1 MELRQLRYFVR
12 IIETG
17 SMGSAAQDLDIGV
30 SALSQQMSRLENEL
44 AIRLLQRTS
53 RGVTPTNAGLAFYS
67 QAQLALRHADDAIL
81 AAREARLSG
90 HVSVGMAPSTASILG
105 IPFIHAMQENY
116 ADVRLHVV
124 ESLSG
129 NLERMINTRQID
141 LAVVFQKDKILR
153 WSARP
158 ILEEQLFL
166 IGSHALL
173 AALPDNPITPEQ
185 LAGIPLIMP
194 SQGHGLRGRLDAVCQ
209 EHALNVEIV
218 AEIDGLA
225 LLMRAV
231 RDGLGATLQ
240 PGAAMGYHYVAG
252 WEAPYP
258 FFSLPVMLGTLGG
271 IGLLI
276 GPAGLLWLNLRR
288 SPLHGDARQKPMDRG
303 FILLLFLTSL
313 TGLALLA
320 GRDTSGMGIL
330 LALHLG
336 VVMALFLTLPYGKFA
351 HGFFRCAALLKWA
364 VEKRRGKHAG
374 DTGN

>member
-240 PGAAMGYHYVAG
+240 PGAAISHLDNDALRVIGVHNPVLSR
-252 WEAPYP
+252 PN
-258 FFSLPVMLGTLGG
+258 FLVSLSDDELT
-271 IGLLI
+271 
-276 GPAGLLWLNLRR
+276 PAGLAARVVLTKVMRQLV
-288 SPLHGDARQKPMDRG
+288 DAGEWPGSTHCD
-303 FILLLFLTSL
+303 
-313 TGLALLA
+313 
-320 GRDTSGMGIL
+320 
-330 LALHLG
+330 
-336 VVMALFLTLPYGKFA
+336 Y
-351 HGFFRCAALLKWA
+351 
-364 VEKRRGKHAG
+364 
-374 DTGN
+374 

>member
-173 AALPDNPITPEQ
+173 AALPDNPITSEQ

-240 PGAAMGYHYVAG
+240 PGAAISHLDNDALRVIGVHNPVLSR
-252 WEAPYP
+252 PN
-258 FFSLPVMLGTLGG
+258 FLVSLSDDELT
-271 IGLLI
+271 
-276 GPAGLLWLNLRR
+276 PAGLAARVVLTKVMRQLV
-288 SPLHGDARQKPMDRG
+288 DAGEWPG
-303 FILLLFLTSL
+303 
-313 TGLALLA
+313 A
-320 GRDTSGMGIL
+320 
-330 LALHLG
+330 
-336 VVMALFLTLPYGKFA
+336 TLYA
-351 HGFFRCAALLKWA
+351 Y
-364 VEKRRGKHAG
+364 
-374 DTGN
+374 

>member
-173 AALPDNPITPEQ
+173 TALPDNPITPEQ

-231 RDGLGATLQ
+231 RDGLGTTLQ
-240 PGAAMGYHYVAG
+240 PGAAISHLDNDALRVIGVHNPVLSR
-252 WEAPYP
+252 PN
-258 FFSLPVMLGTLGG
+258 FLVSLSDDELT
-271 IGLLI
+271 
-276 GPAGLLWLNLRR
+276 PAGLAARVVLTKVMRQLV
-288 SPLHGDARQKPMDRG
+288 DAGEWPG
-303 FILLLFLTSL
+303 
-313 TGLALLA
+313 A
-320 GRDTSGMGIL
+320 
-330 LALHLG
+330 
-336 VVMALFLTLPYGKFA
+336 TLYA
-351 HGFFRCAALLKWA
+351 Y
-364 VEKRRGKHAG
+364 
-374 DTGN
+374 

>member
-141 LAVVFQKDKILR
+141 LAIVFQKDKILR

-240 PGAAMGYHYVAG
+240 PGAAISHLDNDALRVIGVHNPVLSR
-252 WEAPYP
+252 PN
-258 FFSLPVMLGTLGG
+258 FLVSLSDDELT
-271 IGLLI
+271 
-276 GPAGLLWLNLRR
+276 PAGLA
-288 SPLHGDARQKPMDRG
+288 ARVV
-303 FILLLFLTSL
+303 LTK
-313 TGLALLA
+313 
-320 GRDTSGMGIL
+320 
-330 LALHLG
+330 
-336 VVMALFLTLPYGKFA
+336 VMRQLVDPGEWPGATLYA
-351 HGFFRCAALLKWA
+351 Y
-364 VEKRRGKHAG
+364 
-374 DTGN
+374 

>member
-1 MELRQLRYFVR
+1 MELRQLRYFVC

-240 PGAAMGYHYVAG
+240 PGAAISHLDNDALRVIGVHNPVLSR
-252 WEAPYP
+252 PN
-258 FFSLPVMLGTLGG
+258 FLVSLSDDELT
-271 IGLLI
+271 
-276 GPAGLLWLNLRR
+276 PAGLAARVVLTKVMRQLV
-288 SPLHGDARQKPMDRG
+288 DAGEWPG
-303 FILLLFLTSL
+303 
-313 TGLALLA
+313 A
-320 GRDTSGMGIL
+320 
-330 LALHLG
+330 
-336 VVMALFLTLPYGKFA
+336 TLYA
-351 HGFFRCAALLKWA
+351 Y
-364 VEKRRGKHAG
+364 
-374 DTGN
+374 

>member
-194 SQGHGLRGRLDAVCQ
+194 SQGHGLRGRLDAICQ

-240 PGAAMGYHYVAG
+240 PGAAISHLDNDALRVIGVHNPVLSR
-252 WEAPYP
+252 PN
-258 FFSLPVMLGTLGG
+258 FLVSLSDDELT
-271 IGLLI
+271 
-276 GPAGLLWLNLRR
+276 PAGLAARVVLTKVMRQLV
-288 SPLHGDARQKPMDRG
+288 DAGEWPG
-303 FILLLFLTSL
+303 
-313 TGLALLA
+313 A
-320 GRDTSGMGIL
+320 
-330 LALHLG
+330 
-336 VVMALFLTLPYGKFA
+336 TLYA
-351 HGFFRCAALLKWA
+351 Y
-364 VEKRRGKHAG
+364 
-374 DTGN
+374 

>member
-173 AALPDNPITPEQ
+173 TVLPDNPLTPEQ

-240 PGAAMGYHYVAG
+240 PGAAISHLDNDALRVIGVHNPVLSR
-252 WEAPYP
+252 PN
-258 FFSLPVMLGTLGG
+258 FLVSLSDDELT
-271 IGLLI
+271 
-276 GPAGLLWLNLRR
+276 PAGLAARVVLTKVMRQLV
-288 SPLHGDARQKPMDRG
+288 DAGEWPG
-303 FILLLFLTSL
+303 
-313 TGLALLA
+313 A
-320 GRDTSGMGIL
+320 
-330 LALHLG
+330 
-336 VVMALFLTLPYGKFA
+336 TLYA
-351 HGFFRCAALLKWA
+351 Y
-364 VEKRRGKHAG
+364 
-374 DTGN
+374 

>member
-141 LAVVFQKDKILR
+141 LAVVFQKNKILR

-240 PGAAMGYHYVAG
+240 PGAAIYHLDNDALRVIG
-252 WEAPYP
+252 VHNPVLSRP
-258 FFSLPVMLGTLGG
+258 NFLVSLSDDELT
-271 IGLLI
+271 
-276 GPAGLLWLNLRR
+276 PAGLAARVVLTKVMRQLV
-288 SPLHGDARQKPMDRG
+288 DAGEWPG
-303 FILLLFLTSL
+303 
-313 TGLALLA
+313 A
-320 GRDTSGMGIL
+320 
-330 LALHLG
+330 
-336 VVMALFLTLPYGKFA
+336 TLYA
-351 HGFFRCAALLKWA
+351 Y
-364 VEKRRGKHAG
+364 
-374 DTGN
+374 

>member
-67 QAQLALRHADDAIL
+67 QAQLALRHANDAIL

-240 PGAAMGYHYVAG
+240 PGAAISHLDNDALRVIGVHNPVLSR
-252 WEAPYP
+252 PN
-258 FFSLPVMLGTLGG
+258 FLVSLSDDELT
-271 IGLLI
+271 
-276 GPAGLLWLNLRR
+276 PAGLAARVVLTKVMRQLV
-288 SPLHGDARQKPMDRG
+288 DAGEWPG
-303 FILLLFLTSL
+303 
-313 TGLALLA
+313 A
-320 GRDTSGMGIL
+320 
-330 LALHLG
+330 
-336 VVMALFLTLPYGKFA
+336 TLYA
-351 HGFFRCAALLKWA
+351 Y
-364 VEKRRGKHAG
+364 
-374 DTGN
+374 

>member
-218 AEIDGLA
+218 SEIDGLA

-240 PGAAMGYHYVAG
+240 PGAAISHLDNDALRVIGVHNPVLSR
-252 WEAPYP
+252 PN
-258 FFSLPVMLGTLGG
+258 FLVSLSDDELT
-271 IGLLI
+271 
-276 GPAGLLWLNLRR
+276 PAGLAARVVLTKVMRQLV
-288 SPLHGDARQKPMDRG
+288 DAGEWPG
-303 FILLLFLTSL
+303 
-313 TGLALLA
+313 A
-320 GRDTSGMGIL
+320 
-330 LALHLG
+330 
-336 VVMALFLTLPYGKFA
+336 TLYA
-351 HGFFRCAALLKWA
+351 Y
-364 VEKRRGKHAG
+364 
-374 DTGN
+374 

>member
-129 NLERMINTRQID
+129 NRERMINTRQID

-240 PGAAMGYHYVAG
+240 PGAAISHLDNDALRVIGVHNPVLSR
-252 WEAPYP
+252 PN
-258 FFSLPVMLGTLGG
+258 FLVSLSDDELT
-271 IGLLI
+271 
-276 GPAGLLWLNLRR
+276 PAGLAARVVLTKVMRQLV
-288 SPLHGDARQKPMDRG
+288 DAGEWPG
-303 FILLLFLTSL
+303 
-313 TGLALLA
+313 A
-320 GRDTSGMGIL
+320 
-330 LALHLG
+330 
-336 VVMALFLTLPYGKFA
+336 TLYA
-351 HGFFRCAALLKWA
+351 Y
-364 VEKRRGKHAG
+364 
-374 DTGN
+374 

>member
-158 ILEEQLFL
+158 LLEEQLFL

-240 PGAAMGYHYVAG
+240 PGAAISHLDNDALRVIGVHNPVLSR
-252 WEAPYP
+252 PN
-258 FFSLPVMLGTLGG
+258 FLVSLSDDELT
-271 IGLLI
+271 
-276 GPAGLLWLNLRR
+276 PAGLAARVVLTKVMRQLV
-288 SPLHGDARQKPMDRG
+288 DAGEWP
-303 FILLLFLTSL
+303 S
-313 TGLALLA
+313 A
-320 GRDTSGMGIL
+320 
-330 LALHLG
+330 
-336 VVMALFLTLPYGKFA
+336 TLYA
-351 HGFFRCAALLKWA
+351 Y
-364 VEKRRGKHAG
+364 
-374 DTGN
+374 

>member
-30 SALSQQMSRLENEL
+30 SALSQQMSRLENKL

-141 LAVVFQKDKILR
+141 LAIVFQKDKILR

-240 PGAAMGYHYVAG
+240 PGAAISHLDNDALRVIGVHNPVLSR
-252 WEAPYP
+252 PN
-258 FFSLPVMLGTLGG
+258 FLVSLSDDELT
-271 IGLLI
+271 
-276 GPAGLLWLNLRR
+276 PAGLAARVVLTKVMRQLV
-288 SPLHGDARQKPMDRG
+288 DAGEWPG
-303 FILLLFLTSL
+303 
-313 TGLALLA
+313 A
-320 GRDTSGMGIL
+320 
-330 LALHLG
+330 
-336 VVMALFLTLPYGKFA
+336 TLYA
-351 HGFFRCAALLKWA
+351 Y
-364 VEKRRGKHAG
+364 
-374 DTGN
+374 

>member
-194 SQGHGLRGRLDAVCQ
+194 SQGHGLRGRLDTVCQ

-231 RDGLGATLQ
+231 RDDLGATLQ
-240 PGAAMGYHYVAG
+240 PGAAISHLDNDALRVIGVHNPVLSR
-252 WEAPYP
+252 PN
-258 FFSLPVMLGTLGG
+258 FLVSLSDDELT
-271 IGLLI
+271 
-276 GPAGLLWLNLRR
+276 PAGLAARVVLTKVMRQLV
-288 SPLHGDARQKPMDRG
+288 DAGEWPG
-303 FILLLFLTSL
+303 
-313 TGLALLA
+313 A
-320 GRDTSGMGIL
+320 
-330 LALHLG
+330 
-336 VVMALFLTLPYGKFA
+336 TLYA
-351 HGFFRCAALLKWA
+351 Y
-364 VEKRRGKHAG
+364 
-374 DTGN
+374 

>member
-105 IPFIHAMQENY
+105 IPFIHVMQENY

-240 PGAAMGYHYVAG
+240 PGAAISHLDNDALRVIGVHNPVLSR
-252 WEAPYP
+252 PN
-258 FFSLPVMLGTLGG
+258 FLVSLSDDELT
-271 IGLLI
+271 
-276 GPAGLLWLNLRR
+276 PAGLAARVVLTKVMRQLV
-288 SPLHGDARQKPMDRG
+288 DAGKWPG
-303 FILLLFLTSL
+303 
-313 TGLALLA
+313 A
-320 GRDTSGMGIL
+320 
-330 LALHLG
+330 
-336 VVMALFLTLPYGKFA
+336 TLYA
-351 HGFFRCAALLKWA
+351 Y
-364 VEKRRGKHAG
+364 
-374 DTGN
+374 

>member
-67 QAQLALRHADDAIL
+67 QAQLALRHADDAVL

-240 PGAAMGYHYVAG
+240 PGAAISHLDNDALRVIGVHNPVLSR
-252 WEAPYP
+252 PN
-258 FFSLPVMLGTLGG
+258 FLVSLSDDELT
-271 IGLLI
+271 
-276 GPAGLLWLNLRR
+276 PAGLAARVVLTKVMRQLV
-288 SPLHGDARQKPMDRG
+288 DAGEWPG
-303 FILLLFLTSL
+303 
-313 TGLALLA
+313 A
-320 GRDTSGMGIL
+320 
-330 LALHLG
+330 
-336 VVMALFLTLPYGKFA
+336 TLYA
-351 HGFFRCAALLKWA
+351 Y
-364 VEKRRGKHAG
+364 
-374 DTGN
+374 

>member
-44 AIRLLQRTS
+44 AIHLLQRTS

-240 PGAAMGYHYVAG
+240 PGAAISHLDNDALRVIGVHNPVLSR
-252 WEAPYP
+252 PN
-258 FFSLPVMLGTLGG
+258 FLVSLSDDELT
-271 IGLLI
+271 
-276 GPAGLLWLNLRR
+276 PAGLAARVVLTKVMRQLV
-288 SPLHGDARQKPMDRG
+288 DAGKWPG
-303 FILLLFLTSL
+303 
-313 TGLALLA
+313 A
-320 GRDTSGMGIL
+320 
-330 LALHLG
+330 
-336 VVMALFLTLPYGKFA
+336 TLYA
-351 HGFFRCAALLKWA
+351 Y
-364 VEKRRGKHAG
+364 
-374 DTGN
+374 

>member
-1 MELRQLRYFVR
+1 MELLQLRYFVR

-173 AALPDNPITPEQ
+173 TALPDNPITPEQ

-240 PGAAMGYHYVAG
+240 PGAAISHLDNDALRVIGVHNPVLSR
-252 WEAPYP
+252 PN
-258 FFSLPVMLGTLGG
+258 FLVSLSDDELT
-271 IGLLI
+271 
-276 GPAGLLWLNLRR
+276 PAGLAARVVLTKVMRQLV
-288 SPLHGDARQKPMDRG
+288 DAGEWPG
-303 FILLLFLTSL
+303 
-313 TGLALLA
+313 A
-320 GRDTSGMGIL
+320 
-330 LALHLG
+330 
-336 VVMALFLTLPYGKFA
+336 TLYA
-351 HGFFRCAALLKWA
+351 Y
-364 VEKRRGKHAG
+364 
-374 DTGN
+374 

>member
-185 LAGIPLIMP
+185 LADIPLIMP

-240 PGAAMGYHYVAG
+240 PGAAISHLDNDALRMIGVHNPILSRPNFLV
-252 WEAPYP
+252 
-258 FFSLPVMLGTLGG
+258 SLSDDELT
-271 IGLLI
+271 
-276 GPAGLLWLNLRR
+276 PAGLAARVVLTKVMRQLV
-288 SPLHGDARQKPMDRG
+288 DAGEWPG
-303 FILLLFLTSL
+303 
-313 TGLALLA
+313 A
-320 GRDTSGMGIL
+320 
-330 LALHLG
+330 
-336 VVMALFLTLPYGKFA
+336 TLYA
-351 HGFFRCAALLKWA
+351 Y
-364 VEKRRGKHAG
+364 
-374 DTGN
+374 

>member
-240 PGAAMGYHYVAG
+240 PGAAISHLDNDALRVIGVHNPVLSR
-252 WEAPYP
+252 PN
-258 FFSLPVMLGTLGG
+258 FLVSLSDDELT
-271 IGLLI
+271 
-276 GPAGLLWLNLRR
+276 PAGLAARVVLTKVMRQLV
-288 SPLHGDARQKPMDRG
+288 DA
-303 FILLLFLTSL
+303 
-313 TGLALLA
+313 
-320 GRDTSGMGIL
+320 
-330 LALHLG
+330 
-336 VVMALFLTLPYGKFA
+336 
-351 HGFFRCAALLKWA
+351 
-364 VEKRRGKHAG
+364 
-374 DTGN
+374 

>member
-17 SMGSAAQDLDIGV
+17 SMGSAAQDLNIGV

-240 PGAAMGYHYVAG
+240 PGAAISHLDNDALRMIGVHNPVLSR
-252 WEAPYP
+252 PN
-258 FFSLPVMLGTLGG
+258 FLVSLSDDELT
-271 IGLLI
+271 
-276 GPAGLLWLNLRR
+276 PAGLA
-288 SPLHGDARQKPMDRG
+288 ARVV
-303 FILLLFLTSL
+303 LTKVMRQL
-313 TGLALLA
+313 VNA
-320 GRDTSGMGIL
+320 GEWPG
-330 LALHLG
+330 A
-336 VVMALFLTLPYGKFA
+336 TLYA
-351 HGFFRCAALLKWA
+351 Y
-364 VEKRRGKHAG
+364 
-374 DTGN
+374 

>member
-44 AIRLLQRTS
+44 AIRLLQSTS

-173 AALPDNPITPEQ
+173 TALPDNPITPKQ

-240 PGAAMGYHYVAG
+240 PGAAISHLDNDALRVIGVHNPVLSR
-252 WEAPYP
+252 PN
-258 FFSLPVMLGTLGG
+258 FLVSLSDDELT
-271 IGLLI
+271 
-276 GPAGLLWLNLRR
+276 PAGLAARVVLTKVMRQLV
-288 SPLHGDARQKPMDRG
+288 DAGEWPG
-303 FILLLFLTSL
+303 
-313 TGLALLA
+313 A
-320 GRDTSGMGIL
+320 
-330 LALHLG
+330 
-336 VVMALFLTLPYGKFA
+336 TLYA
-351 HGFFRCAALLKWA
+351 Y
-364 VEKRRGKHAG
+364 
-374 DTGN
+374 

>member
-141 LAVVFQKDKILR
+141 LAIVFQKDKILR

-240 PGAAMGYHYVAG
+240 PGAAISHLDNDALRVIGVHNPVLSR
-252 WEAPYP
+252 PN
-258 FFSLPVMLGTLGG
+258 FLVSLSDDELT
-271 IGLLI
+271 
-276 GPAGLLWLNLRR
+276 PAGLAARVVLTKVMRQLV
-288 SPLHGDARQKPMDRG
+288 DAGEWPG
-303 FILLLFLTSL
+303 
-313 TGLALLA
+313 A
-320 GRDTSGMGIL
+320 
-330 LALHLG
+330 
-336 VVMALFLTLPYGKFA
+336 TLYA
-351 HGFFRCAALLKWA
+351 
-364 VEKRRGKHAG
+364 
-374 DTGN
+374 

>member
-141 LAVVFQKDKILR
+141 LAIVFQKDKILR

-240 PGAAMGYHYVAG
+240 PGAAISHLDNDALRVIGVHNPVLSR
-252 WEAPYP
+252 PN
-258 FFSLPVMLGTLGG
+258 FLVSLSDDELT
-271 IGLLI
+271 
-276 GPAGLLWLNLRR
+276 PAGLAARVVLTKVMRQLVDAGEWPGATLYATK
-288 SPLHGDARQKPMDRG
+288 PLFSA
-303 FILLLFLTSL
+303 T
-313 TGLALLA
+313 
-320 GRDTSGMGIL
+320 
-330 LALHLG
+330 
-336 VVMALFLTLPYGKFA
+336 
-351 HGFFRCAALLKWA
+351 
-364 VEKRRGKHAG
+364 
-374 DTGN
+374 

>member
-209 EHALNVEIV
+209 EHTLNVEIV

-240 PGAAMGYHYVAG
+240 PGAAISHLDNDALRVIGVHNPVLSR
-252 WEAPYP
+252 PN
-258 FFSLPVMLGTLGG
+258 FLVSLSDDELT
-271 IGLLI
+271 
-276 GPAGLLWLNLRR
+276 PAGLAARVVLTKVMRQLV
-288 SPLHGDARQKPMDRG
+288 DAGEWPG
-303 FILLLFLTSL
+303 
-313 TGLALLA
+313 A
-320 GRDTSGMGIL
+320 
-330 LALHLG
+330 
-336 VVMALFLTLPYGKFA
+336 TLYA
-351 HGFFRCAALLKWA
+351 Y
-364 VEKRRGKHAG
+364 
-374 DTGN
+374 

>member
-44 AIRLLQRTS
+44 TIRLLQRTS

-240 PGAAMGYHYVAG
+240 PGAAISHLDNDALRVIGVHNPVLSR
-252 WEAPYP
+252 PN
-258 FFSLPVMLGTLGG
+258 FLVSLSDDELT
-271 IGLLI
+271 
-276 GPAGLLWLNLRR
+276 PAGLAARVVLTKVMRQLV
-288 SPLHGDARQKPMDRG
+288 DAGEWPG
-303 FILLLFLTSL
+303 
-313 TGLALLA
+313 A
-320 GRDTSGMGIL
+320 
-330 LALHLG
+330 
-336 VVMALFLTLPYGKFA
+336 TLYA
-351 HGFFRCAALLKWA
+351 Y
-364 VEKRRGKHAG
+364 
-374 DTGN
+374 

>member
-12 IIETG
+12 IIQTG

-240 PGAAMGYHYVAG
+240 PGAAISHLDNDALRVIGVHNPVLSR
-252 WEAPYP
+252 PN
-258 FFSLPVMLGTLGG
+258 FLVSLSDDELT
-271 IGLLI
+271 
-276 GPAGLLWLNLRR
+276 PAGLAARVVLTKVMRQLV
-288 SPLHGDARQKPMDRG
+288 DAGEWPG
-303 FILLLFLTSL
+303 
-313 TGLALLA
+313 A
-320 GRDTSGMGIL
+320 
-330 LALHLG
+330 
-336 VVMALFLTLPYGKFA
+336 TLYA
-351 HGFFRCAALLKWA
+351 Y
-364 VEKRRGKHAG
+364 
-374 DTGN
+374 

>member
-240 PGAAMGYHYVAG
+240 PGAAISHLDNDALRVIGVHNPVLSR
-252 WEAPYP
+252 PN
-258 FFSLPVMLGTLGG
+258 FLVSLSDDELT
-271 IGLLI
+271 
-276 GPAGLLWLNLRR
+276 PAGLAARVVLTKVMRQLV
-288 SPLHGDARQKPMDRG
+288 DAGEWPG
-303 FILLLFLTSL
+303 ATHY
-313 TGLALLA
+313 A
-320 GRDTSGMGIL
+320 
-330 LALHLG
+330 
-336 VVMALFLTLPYGKFA
+336 Y
-351 HGFFRCAALLKWA
+351 
-364 VEKRRGKHAG
+364 
-374 DTGN
+374 

>member
-141 LAVVFQKDKILR
+141 LAIVFQKDKILR

-240 PGAAMGYHYVAG
+240 PGAAISHLDNDALRVIGVHNPVLSR
-252 WEAPYP
+252 PN
-258 FFSLPVMLGTLGG
+258 FLVSLSDDELT
-271 IGLLI
+271 
-276 GPAGLLWLNLRR
+276 PAGLAARVVLTKVMRQLV
-288 SPLHGDARQKPMDRG
+288 DAR
-303 FILLLFLTSL
+303 LTKKLGRLS
-313 TGLALLA
+313 TGLW
-320 GRDTSGMGIL
+320 T
-330 LALHLG
+330 
-336 VVMALFLTLPYGKFA
+336 P
-351 HGFFRCAALLKWA
+351 
-364 VEKRRGKHAG
+364 
-374 DTGN
+374 

>member
-44 AIRLLQRTS
+44 AIRLLQSTS

-173 AALPDNPITPEQ
+173 TALPDNPITPKQ

-240 PGAAMGYHYVAG
+240 PGAAISHLDNDALRVIGVHNPVLSRAN
-252 WEAPYP
+252 
-258 FFSLPVMLGTLGG
+258 FLVSLSDDELT
-271 IGLLI
+271 
-276 GPAGLLWLNLRR
+276 PAGLAARVVLTKVMRQLV
-288 SPLHGDARQKPMDRG
+288 DAGEWPG
-303 FILLLFLTSL
+303 
-313 TGLALLA
+313 A
-320 GRDTSGMGIL
+320 
-330 LALHLG
+330 
-336 VVMALFLTLPYGKFA
+336 TLYA
-351 HGFFRCAALLKWA
+351 Y
-364 VEKRRGKHAG
+364 
-374 DTGN
+374 

>member
-240 PGAAMGYHYVAG
+240 PGAAISHLDNDALRVIGVHNPVLSR
-252 WEAPYP
+252 PN
-258 FFSLPVMLGTLGG
+258 FLVSLSDDELT
-271 IGLLI
+271 
-276 GPAGLLWLNLRR
+276 PAGLAARVVLTKVMRQLV
-288 SPLHGDARQKPMDRG
+288 DAAEWPG
-303 FILLLFLTSL
+303 
-313 TGLALLA
+313 A
-320 GRDTSGMGIL
+320 
-330 LALHLG
+330 
-336 VVMALFLTLPYGKFA
+336 TLYA
-351 HGFFRCAALLKWA
+351 Y
-364 VEKRRGKHAG
+364 
-374 DTGN
+374 

>member
-141 LAVVFQKDKILR
+141 LAIVFQKDKILR

-194 SQGHGLRGRLDAVCQ
+194 SQGHGLRGWLDAVCQ

-240 PGAAMGYHYVAG
+240 PGAAISHLDNDALRVIGVHNPVLSR
-252 WEAPYP
+252 PN
-258 FFSLPVMLGTLGG
+258 FLVSLSDDELT
-271 IGLLI
+271 
-276 GPAGLLWLNLRR
+276 PAGLAARVVLTKVMRQLV
-288 SPLHGDARQKPMDRG
+288 DAGEWPG
-303 FILLLFLTSL
+303 
-313 TGLALLA
+313 A
-320 GRDTSGMGIL
+320 
-330 LALHLG
+330 
-336 VVMALFLTLPYGKFA
+336 TLYA
-351 HGFFRCAALLKWA
+351 Y
-364 VEKRRGKHAG
+364 
-374 DTGN
+374 

>member
-173 AALPDNPITPEQ
+173 VALPDNPITPEQ

-240 PGAAMGYHYVAG
+240 PGAAISHLDNDALRVIGVHNPVLSR
-252 WEAPYP
+252 PN
-258 FFSLPVMLGTLGG
+258 FLVSLSDDELT
-271 IGLLI
+271 
-276 GPAGLLWLNLRR
+276 PAGLAARVVLTKVMRQLV
-288 SPLHGDARQKPMDRG
+288 DAGEWPG
-303 FILLLFLTSL
+303 
-313 TGLALLA
+313 A
-320 GRDTSGMGIL
+320 
-330 LALHLG
+330 
-336 VVMALFLTLPYGKFA
+336 TLYA
-351 HGFFRCAALLKWA
+351 Y
-364 VEKRRGKHAG
+364 
-374 DTGN
+374 

>member
-225 LLMRAV
+225 LLMHAV

-240 PGAAMGYHYVAG
+240 PGAAISHLDNDALRVIGVHNPVLSR
-252 WEAPYP
+252 PN
-258 FFSLPVMLGTLGG
+258 FLVSLSDDELT
-271 IGLLI
+271 
-276 GPAGLLWLNLRR
+276 PAGLAARVVLTKVMRQLV
-288 SPLHGDARQKPMDRG
+288 DAGEWPG
-303 FILLLFLTSL
+303 
-313 TGLALLA
+313 A
-320 GRDTSGMGIL
+320 
-330 LALHLG
+330 
-336 VVMALFLTLPYGKFA
+336 TLYA
-351 HGFFRCAALLKWA
+351 Y
-364 VEKRRGKHAG
+364 
-374 DTGN
+374 

>member
-173 AALPDNPITPEQ
+173 AALPDNPITPEL

-240 PGAAMGYHYVAG
+240 PGAAISHLDNDALRVIGVHNPVLSR
-252 WEAPYP
+252 PN
-258 FFSLPVMLGTLGG
+258 FLVSLSDDELT
-271 IGLLI
+271 
-276 GPAGLLWLNLRR
+276 PAGLAARVVLTKVMRQLV
-288 SPLHGDARQKPMDRG
+288 DAGEWPG
-303 FILLLFLTSL
+303 
-313 TGLALLA
+313 A
-320 GRDTSGMGIL
+320 
-330 LALHLG
+330 
-336 VVMALFLTLPYGKFA
+336 TLYA
-351 HGFFRCAALLKWA
+351 Y
-364 VEKRRGKHAG
+364 
-374 DTGN
+374 

>member
-185 LAGIPLIMP
+185 LTGIPLIMP

-240 PGAAMGYHYVAG
+240 PGAAISHLDNDALRVIGVHNPVLSR
-252 WEAPYP
+252 PN
-258 FFSLPVMLGTLGG
+258 FLVSLSDDELT
-271 IGLLI
+271 
-276 GPAGLLWLNLRR
+276 PAGLAARVVLTKVMRQLV
-288 SPLHGDARQKPMDRG
+288 DAGEWPG
-303 FILLLFLTSL
+303 
-313 TGLALLA
+313 A
-320 GRDTSGMGIL
+320 
-330 LALHLG
+330 
-336 VVMALFLTLPYGKFA
+336 TLY
-351 HGFFRCAALLKWA
+351 
-364 VEKRRGKHAG
+364 
-374 DTGN
+374 TY